1 MDSSPAQSSPVMAFA
16 ERRADLSKDGEH
28 LEVPANLGASL
39 LSTTD
44 TSRLV
49 DSDETTCDWEED
61 LLAAAEGR
69 GPLKEDYGHED
80 KSHKPGPAKST
91 SLQSISPATTRT
103 RVQRTASIK
112 YTPTEKYWL
121 NRTYRAYRAQQAA
134 QKDAKSKKMTYHAP
148 PEGLLTHGNMM
159 DSFNDRFAGKLVDSM
174 GPRPSR
180 ERHAFGLWSAK
191 NMREDDES
199 MKGNLPDY
207 WRMERKQRPGGI
219 SLEESITDTWDCD
232 EYLGVEAG
240 PWGEVVPQSSSKKRK
255 NITFDASEGLQAPKK
270 LRFESTEDVEEQAK
284 VKDAANS
291 RLEAYESTKPQ
302 RRYSDPVSSLVLA
315 TGHLRQSQGD
325 IEYSWLQAQDR
336 LELMNDIK
344 KMIKSEVENALK
356 AI

>member
-1 MDSSPAQSSPVMAFA
+1 M
-16 ERRADLSKDGEH
+16 
-28 LEVPANLGASL
+28 
-39 LSTTD
+39 
-44 TSRLV
+44 
-49 DSDETTCDWEED
+49 
-61 LLAAAEGR
+61 
-69 GPLKEDYGHED
+69 
-80 KSHKPGPAKST
+80 
-91 SLQSISPATTRT
+91 
-103 RVQRTASIK
+103 
-112 YTPTEKYWL
+112 
-121 NRTYRAYRAQQAA
+121 
-134 QKDAKSKKMTYHAP
+134 
-148 PEGLLTHGNMM
+148 
-159 DSFNDRFAGKLVDSM
+159 
-174 GPRPSR
+174 
-180 ERHAFGLWSAK
+180 
-191 NMREDDES
+191 
-199 MKGNLPDY
+199 
-207 WRMERKQRPGGI
+207 
-219 SLEESITDTWDCD
+219 EESITDTWDCD